1 MPMDVDQG
9 VPAERPWLIA
19 IAASAGGIRAVG
31 TVLAGLPDQ
40 IPAAVVV
47 VQHRS
52 PTERSYLDE
61 VLRRSSKMPV
71 VVAADGDAV
80 QPGVVYLARPD
91 LHLMVSPER
100 RFTYRDGTRI
110 RFVRSSA
117 NPLLESAAKVFDD
130 RVIAVVLT
138 GSGMDA
144 TDGIQS
150 VKAQGGIVI
159 AQDRATSEYF
169 GMPGAAVRTGVVDY
183 VLPIEAIGQM
193 LGAIVSGKAVPQG

>member
-1 MPMDVDQG
+1 
-9 VPAERPWLIA
+9 
-19 IAASAGGIRAVG
+19 
-31 TVLAGLPDQ
+31 
-40 IPAAVVV
+40 
-47 VQHRS
+47 
-52 PTERSYLDE
+52 
-61 VLRRSSKMPV
+61 
-71 VVAADGDAV
+71 
-80 QPGVVYLARPD
+80 
-91 LHLMVSPER
+91 
-100 RFTYRDGTRI
+100 
-110 RFVRSSA
+110 VRSSA